1 MYVYCTRVFSQIL
14 TSTIVHDVDTVD
26 RRCDRRTDGRTDG
39 QMDRYTKGA
48 LGHLI
53 FIR

>member
-26 RRCDRRTDGRTDG
+26 RRCDRRTDG